1 MSFLQGI
8 KNLLFVI
15 MEIEKRCRMEAVFI
29 ATTVLGLE
37 AIVKRELIKL
47 GYEDLVVKDGKVE
60 VKAPLEDAAKLNIN
74 LRCAERV
81 LLKFGEFK
89 ALTFDELFEKT
100 KALPW
105 EDLLTEDA
113 LFPVEGRSHQSKLFS
128 ISDCQRIV
136 KKAIV
141 EKLKQSYHTD
151 WFEEEGPRFRIEI
164 SMLKDIATITID
176 TSGDALHKRG
186 YRDRAGD
193 APLKET
199 LAAAMIELSYWNP
212 SRTLYDPFC
221 GSGTILIEAAMIG
234 KNIAPGI
241 DREFDAQ
248 YWPVIGEEV
257 FKRERREALNRID
270 HSVKLHLLGSDIDKR
285 SILRARD
292 NAENIGVNEDIQVFM
307 KDMRDVDLED
317 NYGVVI
323 TNPPYGERMGD
334 LGEVEEL
341 YLDFGRK
348 MKDFETWSVY
358 LLTSYERF
366 EKLYGKKADRKR
378 KLYNG
383 RIKVDYYQFYGPR
396 PLKDF
401 EGEKKT
407 NRH

>member
-1 MSFLQGI
+1 MGRAFNG
-8 KNLLFVI
+8 
-15 MEIEKRCRMEAVFI
+15 RCI
-29 ATTVLGLE
+29 
-37 AIVKRELIKL
+37 
-47 GYEDLVVKDGKVE
+47 
-60 VKAPLEDAAKLNIN
+60 
-74 LRCAERV
+74 
-81 LLKFGEFK
+81 
-89 ALTFDELFEKT
+89 
-100 KALPW
+100 
-105 EDLLTEDA
+105 
-113 LFPVEGRSHQSKLFS
+113 FPVDGRSHQSKLFS

-141 EKLKQSYHTD
+141 EKMKLSFDRD
-151 WFEEEGPRFRIEI
+151 WFEEEGPRYRIEI
-164 SMLKDIATITID
+164 SMLKDVATITVD

-234 KNIAPGI
+234 RNIAPGI

-248 YWPVIGEEV
+248 YWPAIGEDV
-257 FKRERREALNRID
+257 FKKERREALNRID

-292 NAENIGVNEDIQVFM
+292 NAENMGVKDDIQVFM

-317 NYGVVI
+317 NYGVVV
-323 TNPPYGERMGD
+323 TNPPYGERMGE
-334 LGEVEEL
+334 LGEIEEL

-366 EKLYGKKADRKR
+366 EKLYGKRADRKR

-396 PLKDF
+396 PP
-401 EGEKKT
+401 KKT
-407 NRH
+407 E